1 MNCVTRKEPIM
12 AKKREKRLG
21 SVFHKWKTDPVFKK
35 DFDKEYQ
42 EFALSELMLALMED
56 DKKSVRKLS
65 EIVGLSPTAIQDL
78 RSGKSQDVKFKNFL
92 NIVEA
97 CGFGLELVKGDKRIP
112 LHSRRPGKT
121 VTI

>member
-1 MNCVTRKEPIM
+1 MNCVTRKEHIM
-12 AKKREKRLG
+12 AKKSENRLG
-21 SVFHKWKTDPVFKK
+21 PVFDKWKTDPGFKK

-56 DKKSVRKLS
+56 DRKSVRKLA

-78 RSGKSQDVKFKNFL
+78 RSGKAKDVKFKNFL

-97 CGFGLELVKGDKRIP
+97 CGFGLELVKGDKRIR
-112 LHSRRPGKT
+112 LHSRAAKENIT
-121 VTI
+121 V